1 MLLQSSGQGV
11 CPPATL
17 AVCYNPCSCIQDIIP
32 YEVGALGLTK
42 TGLESLRLRKVLIS
56 LLLLLSPSLV
66 LLGCGSTGNPATHIS
81 GLHNRA
87 FVSDDVSGTT
97 SAGIYIVDAQQD
109 VRPLGLAPIAA
120 GNAPGMMVVTP
131 NRSQTLVFSSTKTQ
145 SSDNQFSIINN
156 QTEANAVHFAL
167 PSYTES
173 FVVSPDSAT
182 AYIAIP
188 NAPVVGQNPGY
199 IQLVNL
205 QAGTTSGQINV
216 PSVHFLAMSNGGN
229 RLLAFSDV
237 QTTLY
242 GQGCSNLSAA
252 YVFVVIPS
260 DVGIKPCPVIPV
272 PGFDRPVQAY
282 FSSDDTTAYILNC
295 GPECGGV
302 QASASI
308 QTLDLSSCDPDALT
322 CGAPGTAVPVPAAT
336 VALVQGST
344 MYLAGTPYADG
355 APSQPCTGQQTQ
367 APTCGLLTILD
378 LNTMTYPPPT
388 VITDGYHNRISMA
401 SNGQLFIGAR
411 TCTEINQPNEIRG
424 CLSIYNSLTTQVG
437 AVVPGGV
444 LIPPQN
450 GDATG
455 IQPIAQRTIVYL
467 VQGGSLWVYDVTI
480 DALAHINNN
489 PDNPGEIF
497 GLVGN
502 FVDVKTVDF

>member
-1 MLLQSSGQGV
+1 
-11 CPPATL
+11 L
-17 AVCYNPCSCIQDIIP
+17 A
-32 YEVGALGLTK
+32 K
-42 TGLESLRLRKVLIS
+42 TRLESLRLRKVSIS
-56 LLLLLSPSLV
+56 LLTLLSASLLLPS
-66 LLGCGSTGNPATHIS
+66 CGGYGNGQSTHTS

-87 FVSDDVSGTT
+87 FVSDDVSGGTA
-97 SAGIYIVDAQQD
+97 AGIYIVDAQKD
-109 VRPLGLAPIAA
+109 VYPLGLAPIAG

-131 NRSQTLVFSSTKTQ
+131 NRSQTLVFSGTNTQ

-156 QTEANAVHFAL
+156 QTEANAAHFAL

-182 AYIAIP
+182 VYIAIP

-199 IQLVNL
+199 VQLIGL
-205 QAGTTSGQINV
+205 ASGATGGQINV
-216 PSVHFLAMSNGGN
+216 PSVHFLAMNHGGN

-237 QTTLY
+237 QATLY
-242 GQGCSNLSAA
+242 GQGCNNLSAA
-252 YVFVVIPS
+252 YVFVIIPS

-272 PGFDRPVQAY
+272 PGPVPGTSPGFDRPVQAY

-302 QASASI
+302 QPTASI
-308 QTLDLSSCDPDALT
+308 QTLDLTSCDPDLLVCT
-322 CGAPGTAVPVPAAT
+322 RVGAPVSVPAAT

-355 APSQPCTGQQTQ
+355 APSF
-367 APTCGLLTILD
+367 TCLGAQGETLNCGELTIFD
-378 LNTMTYPPPT
+378 LNSMSIVTTGIA
-388 VITDGYHNRISMA
+388 ITDGYHNRIAMA

-411 TCTEINQPNEIRG
+411 TCTEINQPSEIRG

-437 AVVPGGV
+437 SVAGGAV
-444 LIPPQN
+444 LIPSQN
-450 GDATG
+450 GDTTG
-455 IQPIAQRTIVYL
+455 IQPIAQRTVVYL

>member
-1 MLLQSSGQGV
+1 M
-11 CPPATL
+11 A
-17 AVCYNPCSCIQDIIP
+17 
-32 YEVGALGLTK
+32 K
-42 TGLESLRLRKVLIS
+42 TSLESLPLRKIQIS
-56 LLLLLSPSLV
+56 LTGV
-66 LLGCGSTGNPATHIS
+66 LLASLYMAGCGGTGNPGSHVS

-97 SAGIYIVDAQQD
+97 AAGIYIVDAQQD
-109 VRPLGLAPIAA
+109 VRPLGVSPIGA

-131 NRSQTLVFSSTKTQ
+131 NRAQTLVFSGTNTQ

-156 QTEANAVHFAL
+156 QSESNAVHFTL

-199 IQLVNL
+199 IQLVSL
-205 QAGTTSGQINV
+205 GAGATSGQINV

-237 QTTLY
+237 QATLY
-242 GQGCSNLSAA
+242 GQGCINLSPA

-260 DVGIKPCPVIPV
+260 DVGIEPCPVIPV

-282 FSSDDTTAYILNC
+282 FSSDDSTAYIVNC

-302 QASASI
+302 QPTASI
-308 QTLDLSSCDPDALT
+308 QTLDLTSCNPDPSELT
-322 CGAPGTAVPVPAAT
+322 CAPPGNPVNVPAAT

-344 MYLAGTPYADG
+344 MYLAGTPYVDG
-355 APSQPCTGQQTQ
+355 APSQPCTGQQTL
-367 APTCGLLTILD
+367 ATTCGLLTILD
-378 LNTMTYPPPT
+378 LNSMTYAPPI
-388 VITDGYHNRISMA
+388 VITDGYHNRIAMGA
-401 SNGQLFIGAR
+401 NGQLFIGAH
-411 TCTEINQPNEIRG
+411 TCTEISQPSEIRG
-424 CLSIYNSLTTQVG
+424 CLSIYNSLTTQIGSV
-437 AVVPGGV
+437 AAGGV
-444 LIPPQN
+444 LIPPKN
-450 GDATG
+450 GDTTG
-455 IQPIAQRTIVYL
+455 IQPIAQRTVVYL